1 MSMEE
6 KKVIKK
12 KKKKKGARTAVILA
26 LVLASGVGGAFLW
39 KQKKAAGAAKTN
51 DQVQT
56 AEAAVMDITSELT
69 ASSSLSPKDTYEVT
83 SLVEGEVL
91 EALFEEGDVVEKDQV
106 LYRIDA
112 SSMDSDLSSAETSLL
127 RARESQQSA
136 QEDYNEA
143 AGTLSGNTYKASVS
157 GYVKTLYIKEG
168 DKVSNGTKLAD
179 IYDDSVMKLTVPFL
193 SAEAEQIQVG
203 SPVVLTLEDTGEELQ
218 GIVTVVSS
226 MEETLSG
233 AAW

>member
-91 EALFEEGDVVEKDQV
+91 EALFEEGDVVE
-106 LYRIDA
+106 
-112 SSMDSDLSSAETSLL
+112 
-127 RARESQQSA
+127 
-136 QEDYNEA
+136 N
-143 AGTLSGNTYKASVS
+143 
-157 GYVKTLYIKEG
+157 
-168 DKVSNGTKLAD
+168 
-179 IYDDSVMKLTVPFL
+179 
-193 SAEAEQIQVG
+193 
-203 SPVVLTLEDTGEELQ
+203 
-218 GIVTVVSS
+218 
-226 MEETLSG
+226 
-233 AAW
+233 